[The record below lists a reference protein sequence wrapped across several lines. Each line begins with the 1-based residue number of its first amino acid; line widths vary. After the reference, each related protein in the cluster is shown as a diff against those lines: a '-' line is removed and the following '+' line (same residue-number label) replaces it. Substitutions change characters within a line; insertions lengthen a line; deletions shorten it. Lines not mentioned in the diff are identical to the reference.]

1 MQLKKIAYIIATGF
15 GSGYSPLIPGTAGS
29 FIALIIFIL
38 VPLDNVSWLII
49 CLIVFF
55 AGIWAAQI
63 VEKEHEKDPGLVVID
78 EFVGQWI
85 SLLFLPRIFL
95 VFIAAFIIFRILDIL
110 KPFPANDSQKL
121 AHGWGIMID
130 DVIAG
135 IYTNAIIQIIIF
147 FLKDW

>member
-1 MQLKKIAYIIATGF
+1 MLLKKIAYIIATGF
-15 GSGYSPLIPGTAGS
+15 GSGYSPMIPGTAGS
-29 FIALIIFIL
+29 FIALLIFII

-49 CLIVFF
+49 CLFVFF
-55 AGIWAAQI
+55 TGVWAAQI
-63 VEKEHEKDPGLVVID
+63 VEREHGKDPGLVVID

-135 IYTNAIIQIIIF
+135 LYTNVIIQLFIF

>member
-1 MQLKKIAYIIATGF
+1 MRLKKIAYIIATGF
-15 GSGYSPLIPGTAGS
+15 GSGYAPLIPGTAGS
-29 FIALIIFIL
+29 FIALMIFIL
-38 VPLDNVSWLII
+38 VPLNNVSWLII

-55 AGIWAAQI
+55 TGVWAAQI
-63 VEKEHEKDPGLVVID
+63 VEKEHGKDPGLVVID

-135 IYTNAIIQIIIF
+135 IYTNLIIQLLLF

>member
-1 MQLKKIAYIIATGF
+1 MLLKKIAYTIATGF
-15 GSGYSPLIPGTAGS
+15 GSGYFPLIPGTAGS
-29 FIALIIFIL
+29 FIALMIFVLI
-38 VPLDNVSWLII
+38 PLDNVSWLII

-55 AGIWAAQI
+55 TGVWAAKI
-63 VEKEHEKDPGLVVID
+63 VEKEHGKDPGLVVID

-135 IYTNAIIQIIIF
+135 IYTNVIIQLLLF

>member
-1 MQLKKIAYIIATGF
+1 MQLKKIAYTIATGF

-29 FIALIIFIL
+29 FIALIIFVL
-38 VPLDNVSWLII
+38 VPLDNASWLII

-55 AGIWAAQI
+55 TGVWAAKI
-63 VEKEHEKDPGLVVID
+63 VEKEHGKDPGLVVID

-135 IYTNAIIQIIIF
+135 IYTNVIIQLILF

>member
-1 MQLKKIAYIIATGF
+1 MLLKKIAYTIATGF
-15 GSGYSPLIPGTAGS
+15 GSGYFPLIPGTAGS
-29 FIALIIFIL
+29 FIALMIFVLI
-38 VPLDNVSWLII
+38 PLDNVSWLII

-55 AGIWAAQI
+55 TGVWAAQI
-63 VEKEHEKDPGLVVID
+63 VEREHGKDPGLVVID

-95 VFIAAFIIFRILDIL
+95 VFLAAFIIFRILDIL

-135 IYTNAIIQIIIF
+135 IYTNAIIQLVIF

>member
-15 GSGYSPLIPGTAGS
+15 GSGYSPLMPGTAGS
-29 FIALIIFIL
+29 FIALMIFIL

-55 AGIWAAQI
+55 TGIWAAQI
-63 VEKEHEKDPGLVVID
+63 VEKEHGKDPGLVVID

-135 IYTNAIIQIIIF
+135 IYTNAIIQLIIF
-147 FLKDW
+147 FLKEW

>member
-1 MQLKKIAYIIATGF
+1 MLLKKIAYIIATGF

-29 FIALIIFIL
+29 FIALLIFII

-49 CLIVFF
+49 CLFVFF
-55 AGIWAAQI
+55 TGVWAAQI
-63 VEKEHEKDPGLVVID
+63 VEREHGKDPGLVVID

-135 IYTNAIIQIIIF
+135 LYTNVIIQLFIF